1 MRKNIDEIYEK
12 NFNWVYFYVKRIIGN
27 AGNNEYIWKIK
38 CNINSIVEFGEGN
51 YYYDFENLNYDKL
64 VFEVLRI
71 KSNKVDGF
79 NVRLM
84 EK

>member
-1 MRKNIDEIYEK
+1 MNIY
-12 NFNWVYFYVKRIIGN
+12 G
-27 AGNNEYIWKIK
+27 KIK

-51 YYYDFENLNYDKL
+51 YYYEFENLNYDKL

-84 EK
+84 KK